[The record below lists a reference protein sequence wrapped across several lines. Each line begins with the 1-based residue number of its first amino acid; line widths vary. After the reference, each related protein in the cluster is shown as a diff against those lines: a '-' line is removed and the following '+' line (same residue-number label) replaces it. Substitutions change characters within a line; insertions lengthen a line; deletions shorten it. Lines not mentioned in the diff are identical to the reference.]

1 MKGRGHTRTM
11 FPHMWNWFRL
21 AILSTAI
28 AALTGAAPQSAQ
40 SPVKLAFYN
49 IRSGMGIPGLHGRA
63 EPFANVANCTDRSKP
78 LNAWGAGVVQ
88 QALTSALSDPAV
100 IALGLAESWKAVC
113 ASPEHVRETLGW
125 KSITGIKNG
134 LALVAR
140 YGFTDERWLQLDTSR
155 NRNPKDTAWVLEAA
169 VCVDARCDRKLMTY
183 VTHWYATGPD
193 EPDTYATQARQTV
206 DFMETTSGRKP
217 HVLIGDLNVW
227 TARSR
232 ACRHGPNGDAAVGV
246 LTGAGY
252 IDAWPAIHGG
262 AEGYTGML
270 NRVRCGEPEGYA
282 WKRIDYA
289 WSSSG
294 YRPLDITRFGV
305 VRPGD
310 AAPSDHY
317 GILATYP

>member
-1 MKGRGHTRTM
+1 MM
-11 FPHMWNWFRL
+11 SPHIWNWFRL
-21 AILSTAI
+21 GILSTAV
-28 AALTGAAPQSAQ
+28 AALAGAAPQSPQAGI
-40 SPVKLAFYN
+40 KLAFYN

-63 EPFANVANCTDRSKP
+63 EPFANVRNCTDRSKP
-78 LNAWGAGVVQ
+78 LNAWGTGVVQ
-88 QALTSALSDPAV
+88 QTLTSALSDPAI

-125 KSITGIKNG
+125 KSTSDIRNGI
-134 LALVAR
+134 ALVAR

-155 NRNPKDTAWVLEAA
+155 NKNPKDTAWVLGAA
-169 VCVDARCDRKLMTY
+169 VCANARCSRKLMTY
-183 VTHWYATGPD
+183 VAHWYATGPD
-193 EPDTYATQARQTV
+193 ERDTYATQARQTV
-206 DFMETTSGRKP
+206 DFMNATSGGRP

-227 TARSR
+227 TARGR
-232 ACRHGPNGDAAVGV
+232 VCRQAPNGDAAVAV
-246 LTGAGY
+246 LTAAGY
-252 IDAWPAIHGG
+252 IDAWPAIHGA

-289 WSSSG
+289 WSSPN

-305 VRPGD
+305 VRAGD

-317 GILATYP
+317 GIIATYP